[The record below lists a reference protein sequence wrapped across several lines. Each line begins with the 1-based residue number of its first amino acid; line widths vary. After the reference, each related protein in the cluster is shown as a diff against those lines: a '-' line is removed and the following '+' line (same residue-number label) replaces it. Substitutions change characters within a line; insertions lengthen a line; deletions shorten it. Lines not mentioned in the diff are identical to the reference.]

1 MTRCHHCHARLTEDE
16 VMYYGHSCNS
26 CEGWLMRRWYDRE
39 AWRPSLPVPPRL
51 LGNIAFCV
59 IAALI
64 FVAYVYCMWRATGGR
79 G

>member
-1 MTRCHHCHARLTEDE
+1 M
-16 VMYYGHSCNS
+16 
-26 CEGWLMRRWYDRE
+26 MRRFDDLESGR
-39 AWRPSLPVPPRL
+39 RSMPVPPRL
-51 LGNIAFCV
+51 LGNLAFCV